1 MRGEGVKI
9 LRYAMAAAA
18 MLLPMIAAR
27 AERAPATFET
37 LLTRT
42 CGECHAG
49 GSAEGGLDLD
59 AVGFDLRVATVRDRF
74 ALMHDR
80 IAKGQMPP
88 DPDDL
93 PEPARG
99 ELLATLSEALAAADS
114 IAMNVDGRVPLRR
127 LNRLEY
133 QQTLRDMLALPLLDI
148 ADQLPEDR
156 VRDGFNKSA
165 EGLDFSR
172 IQLAATLDAAEAAL
186 AAAIAPGEAPQPP
199 DHYAAFATKL
209 FSEGQTFGEREAMF
223 FAKDGRA
230 VSLTGQH
237 LAALR
242 TSFVQDP
249 TIECCIF
256 RSAYW
261 PYYGYPHGFIA
272 RRAGVYSVR
281 FRARAVVQHE
291 GYTITPAPQSVP
303 MTFRAR
309 RPSGPDVSGD
319 VRAVGGIFDISAE
332 PTDFETQVV
341 LDAGQTIEYSLL
353 GLPVPLARN
362 VNGGP
367 PTYRYP
373 PFPAGGQPG
382 VAIQSLEISG
392 PLPPDPWPPE
402 SHRVLF
408 GELPFRG
415 TKPGSPLPVEVESA
429 DPVTD
434 ARRFLAA
441 FADRAVL
448 APLAPEEL
456 APFFAV
462 VDASLAD
469 GVGFTRAVLTGYAAI
484 LASPHVVYLRE
495 PRGLDAVPGSDAAS
509 GSRAAYDLA
518 ARLSYFLWDTRPDAT
533 LLQKARDGSLA
544 ESTVLAAEA
553 DRLVADDQF
562 ARFIETFTDYWL
574 DLRHVRRDEPDVRLY
589 PEYRFDDYL
598 AESMAAETRAFVT
611 SLIRDNLPARSIV
624 TTDFVYAND
633 RLARHYVL
641 PPLAGH
647 AVRKVPMPPES
658 PFGGLL
664 TQAAIQRVTANG
676 TNTSPVVR
684 GAWVMTR
691 LLGQPPPHPP
701 ESVPAVEPDIR
712 GAKTI
717 RDLLARHTA
726 DASCASCHKLFDPVG
741 FALES
746 FDICGGWRDRY
757 RGLDEGEPVTGID
770 RAGHDFAYRL
780 AAPVDPSGS
789 LPDGREF
796 ADIKAMKALLAADE
810 RQLARNL
817 LHQFTAYATGAPVRF
832 ADRPEIE
839 VILDAT
845 ANAGYRVGDLL
856 RGLITSRIFRGLPP
870 AAATSTSEETPS

>member
-1 MRGEGVKI
+1 
-9 LRYAMAAAA
+9 MAAAA
-18 MLLPMIAAR
+18 LVLAVTAAR
-27 AERAPATFET
+27 AESLPATLEP
-37 LLTRT
+37 LVRKT
-42 CGECHAG
+42 CGDCHAG
-49 GSAEGGLDLD
+49 GAAEGGLDLD
-59 AVGFDLRVATVRDRF
+59 AVSFDLGAAAVRDHF
-74 ALMHDR
+74 AVMHDR
-80 IAKGQMPP
+80 VAKGQMPP
-88 DPDDL
+88 DPADL
-93 PEPARG
+93 PEAVRK
-99 ELLATLSEALAAADS
+99 ELLATLSAALTATDTAAIEAE
-114 IAMNVDGRVPLRR
+114 GRVPLRR
-127 LNRLEY
+127 LNRQEY
-133 QQTLRDMLALPLLDI
+133 QQTLRDVLGLPLVEV
-148 ADQLPEDR
+148 ADRLPEDR

-186 AAAIAPGEAPQPP
+186 AAAIAPGETPQPP
-199 DHYAAFATKL
+199 DHYGALGTRL
-209 FSEGQTFGEREAMF
+209 FSEGETFGNREAMF
-223 FAKDGRA
+223 FAKDGA
-230 VSLTGQH
+230 ALVLNGGQ

-242 TSFVQDP
+242 RTFVQDP
-249 TIECCIF
+249 AIECCIF

-261 PYYGYPHGFIA
+261 PYYGYPHGFVA
-272 RRAGVYSVR
+272 RRAGVYRVR
-281 FRARAVVQHE
+281 VRARAVVQHE
-291 GYTITPAPQSVP
+291 GYTITSATEPVP

-319 VRAVGGIFDISAE
+319 VRAVGGIFDIPPE
-332 PTDFETQVV
+332 PADFETRVV

-373 PFPAGGQPG
+373 PLPAAGQPG
-382 VAIQSLEISG
+382 VAIQALEIIG
-392 PLPPDPWPPE
+392 PLPPDPWPPV

-415 TKPGSPLPVEVESA
+415 TKPGSPLPVEVVSA
-429 DPVTD
+429 DPGSD
-434 ARRFLAA
+434 ARRLLAT
-441 FADRAVL
+441 FAERAVV
-448 APLAPEEL
+448 APLSADEL
-456 APFFAV
+456 APFVAV
-462 VDASLAD
+462 ADAAVAD
-469 GVGFTRAVLTGYAAI
+469 GAGFTRAVLTGYAAI
-484 LASPHVVYLRE
+484 LASPHVVYLRD
-495 PRGLDAVPGSDAAS
+495 PRGSDAAA
-509 GSRAAYDLA
+509 GSRTAYDLA
-518 ARLSYFLWDTRPDAT
+518 ARLSYFLWNTRPDAA
-533 LLQKARDGSLA
+533 LLQQARDGSLA
-544 ESTVLAAEA
+544 DPAVLAAEA
-553 DRLVADDQF
+553 DRLVADERF
-562 ARFIETFTDYWL
+562 IRFIETFTDYWL

-598 AESMAAETRAFVT
+598 AESMAAESRAFVT
-611 SLIRDNLPARSIV
+611 ALVRDNLPARSIV

-633 RLARHYVL
+633 RLARHYSL

-647 AVRKVPMPPES
+647 AVRKVSLPAES
-658 PFGGLL
+658 PLGGLL

-676 TNTSPVVR
+676 TNTSPVLR

-691 LLGQPPPHPP
+691 LLGQPPPDPP

-757 RGLDEGEPVTGID
+757 RGLDEGEPVAGID

-780 AAPVDPSGS
+780 AAPVDPAGS
-789 LPDGREF
+789 LPDGRAF
-796 ADIKAMKALLAADE
+796 ADIKALKALLAADD

-817 LHQFTAYATGAPVRF
+817 VHQFAAYAIGAPVRF

-839 VILDAT
+839 AILDAT
-845 ANAGYRVGDLL
+845 AAEGYRVGDLL
-856 RGLITSRIFRGLPP
+856 RGFITSRIFRGLPP
-870 AAATSTSEETPS
+870 AAASPVTKEPQS